1 MAQFYIRYKQGD
13 EVLEPELGF
22 VDFDGARQAAREGA
36 KALLSEC
43 IKKQDASF
51 WTNDAVLIL
60 DESGMEV
67 EAIAL
72 LGTLG
77 HVVGIVLSTVISSR
91 CDAAKLR
98 VSAWDFFRR

>member
-22 VDFDGARQAAREGA
+22 VDFEGARQAAREGA

-43 IKKQDASF
+43 IKTGRDP
-51 WTNDAVLIL
+51 TNDAVLIL

-77 HVVGIVLSTVISSR
+77 HVIRDRVEHSDRSVATLQNSG
-91 CDAAKLR
+91 
-98 VSAWDFFRR
+98 VSAWVLFRR